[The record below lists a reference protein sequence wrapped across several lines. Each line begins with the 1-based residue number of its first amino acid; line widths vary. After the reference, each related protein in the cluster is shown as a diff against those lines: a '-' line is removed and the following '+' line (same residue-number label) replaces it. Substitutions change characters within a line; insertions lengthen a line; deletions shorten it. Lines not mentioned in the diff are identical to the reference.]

1 MGNNRRRVVIIGAGF
16 GGLFAAR
23 MLARHAIDV
32 LLIDRNNYHTFTPLL
47 YQVATCGLETSE
59 IAYPVRSIFR
69 KNDNVRFMLGNVQ
82 EIDYDAKFVHVR
94 TNGVVREE
102 AYDYLIVAAGSVTN
116 YFGNSSLE
124 QFSFEIKSLQT
135 SLVLRNHILKLFEKA
150 AWTEDDDDRQA
161 MLTLVVVG
169 GGPTGLETAGA
180 LYELY
185 SYVLRNEFHVATP
198 MRPRV
203 ILVEATDT
211 LLRPYPE
218 SLQQSALKQL
228 RSLGVDVRLGKMV
241 EQVGK
246 DFVQLK
252 NGEIIQTRTL
262 VWAAGVKAS
271 PLAEMLGVD
280 LAQGGRVPVQ
290 KTTEVVGRDSIYAIG
305 DISYLIDPKSDEP
318 YPQLIPVAQQQGK
331 LAAKNIISQIKG
343 QPQKTFAYRDK
354 GVMATIGRSRA
365 VAWPFYTVK
374 LTGFAAWFTW
384 LMLHLVWLLGFRNRL
399 NVMVNWI
406 WNYITYDRSVR
417 VILDNPVAD
426 EINPQQEELQA
437 AKQLTEPAAD

>member
-1 MGNNRRRVVIIGAGF
+1 MNANRPRVIIIGAGF

-23 MLARHAIDV
+23 TLARHAVDV
-32 LLIDRNNYHTFTPLL
+32 LLIDRNNFHTFTPLL
-47 YQVATCGLETSE
+47 YQVATCGLEASE

-69 KNDNVRFMLGNVQ
+69 KNNNVQFMLGNV
-82 EIDYDAKFVHVR
+82 EAIDHESQLVRVR
-94 TNGVVREE
+94 TNGHTRDE

-116 YFGNSSLE
+116 YFGNRALE

-135 SLVLRNHILKLFEKA
+135 SLVLRNHILELFEKA
-150 AWTEDDDDRQA
+150 AWTEDEAAREA

-185 SYVLRNEFHVATP
+185 SYVLRNEFHTP
-198 MRPRV
+198 NQMQPKV

-218 SLQQSALKQL
+218 SLQDAALRQL
-228 RSLGVDVRLGKMV
+228 RSLGVEVRLGEMV
-241 EQVGK
+241 ETVGQDYVHLK
-246 DFVQLK
+246 D
-252 NGEIIQTRTL
+252 GETIYTRTL

-271 PLAEMLGVD
+271 PLAGMLDVD
-280 LAQGGRVPVQ
+280 LQRGGRLPIHE
-290 KTTEVVGRDSIYAIG
+290 TTQVIGRENVYAVG
-305 DISYLIDPKSDEP
+305 DITYLEDPKNGQP
-318 YPQLIPVAQQQGK
+318 YPQLIPLAQQQGK
-331 LAAKNIISQIKG
+331 LAANNIIRRIKG
-343 QPQKTFAYRDK
+343 QNEKTFKYRDK

-374 LTGFAAWFTW
+374 LTGFLAWFTW
-384 LMLHLVWLLGFRNRL
+384 LTLHLLWLLGFRNRL
-399 NVMVNWI
+399 NVLVNWV

-417 VILDNPVAD
+417 VILDR
-426 EINPQQEELQA
+426 
-437 AKQLTEPAAD
+437 QLYSEPAEEVLERTDTEAAAD